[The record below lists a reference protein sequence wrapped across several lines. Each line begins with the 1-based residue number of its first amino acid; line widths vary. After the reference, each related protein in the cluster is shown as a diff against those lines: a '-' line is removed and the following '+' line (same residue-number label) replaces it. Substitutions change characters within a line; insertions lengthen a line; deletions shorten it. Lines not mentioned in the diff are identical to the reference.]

1 MELAVSTLFCLHRPL
16 EEALADLLSLGTR
29 NIELVDAGPHALN
42 GERVRTLLELKD
54 SRGLDYSI
62 HAPYADMNPAADDP
76 HIREAV
82 LQRLETT
89 MKWASQL
96 EARAVVFHPGNS
108 TAMERVDPGM
118 AWRLNLE
125 TVRRVLEI
133 AERLG
138 VQALIENV
146 PEPFPFVMKSADDFS
161 RFFDELGADAGMVLD
176 VAHANIRG
184 ETQEFIRRFSSRIR
198 HVHVSDNRGDLDTHL
213 PIGDGAIDWDGTMR
227 ALKGIGYDGWVT
239 IESYSGVAESL
250 NLLTGLL

>member
-42 GERVRTLLELKD
+42 GERVRMLLDLKG

-76 HIREAV
+76 LMRAAV
-82 LQRLETT
+82 LKRLEMTLG
-89 MKWASQL
+89 WASQL

-118 AWRLNLE
+118 AWRLNME
-125 TVRRVLEI
+125 TVRRVLKK
-133 AERLG
+133 AEDRG

-146 PEPFPFVMKSADDFS
+146 PEPFPFVIKSADDFS
-161 RFFDELGADAGMVLD
+161 RFFDELDTDAGMVLD

-184 ETQEFIRRFSSRIR
+184 ETPEFIRRFGSRIH
-198 HVHVSDNRGDLDTHL
+198 HVHVSDNRGDMDTHL
-213 PIGDGAIDWDGTMR
+213 PIGEGAIDWEGAIR
-227 ALKGIGYDGWVT
+227 GIKEMGYHGWVT

-250 NLLTGLL
+250 SLLRGLL

>member
-1 MELAVSTLFCLHRPL
+1 MKLAVSTLFCLHKPIV
-16 EEALADLLSLGTR
+16 EALADLLLLDTA

-42 GERVRTLLELKD
+42 GERVQTLLDLKD

-62 HAPYADMNPAADDP
+62 HAPYADMNLAADDP
-76 HIREAV
+76 HMREAV
-82 LQRLETT
+82 IQRLETT
-89 MKWASQL
+89 MNWASQL

-118 AWRLNLE
+118 AWSLNLE
-125 TVRRVLEI
+125 TIRRVLDVADE
-133 AERLG
+133 LG

-161 RFFDELGADAGMVLD
+161 RFFDELGTDAGMVLD

-184 ETQEFIRRFSSRIR
+184 ETPEFIRRFSSRIR
-198 HVHVSDNRGDLDTHL
+198 HVHVSDNQGDLDTHL
-213 PIGDGAIDWDGTMR
+213 PIGDGAIDWDGTIR
-227 ALKGIGYDGWVT
+227 ALKDIGYDDWVT
-239 IESYSGVAESL
+239 IESYSGVTESL

>member
-1 MELAVSTLFCLHRPL
+1 MKLAVSTLFCMYKPI
-16 EEALADLLSLGTR
+16 EESLADLLSLDTA

-42 GERVRTLLELKD
+42 GERVLTLLDLKD
-54 SRGLDYSI
+54 SRGLNYSI
-62 HAPYADMNPAADDP
+62 HAPYADMNLAADDP
-76 HIREAV
+76 HMREAV
-82 LQRLETT
+82 IQRLETT

-125 TVRRVLEI
+125 TIRRVLDVADE
-133 AERLG
+133 LG

-161 RFFDELGADAGMVLD
+161 RFFDELNTNAGMVLD

-184 ETQEFIRRFSSRIR
+184 ETLEFIRRFSSRIR
-198 HVHVSDNRGDLDTHL
+198 HVHVSDNQGDLDTHL
-213 PIGDGAIDWDGTMR
+213 PIGDGAIDWDGTIR
-227 ALKGIGYDGWVT
+227 ALKDIGYDNWVT
-239 IESYSGVAESL
+239 IESYSGVAESI
-250 NLLTGLL
+250 NLLTELL